1 MGGICPR
8 MIHSISAHLLFLQQ
22 DSALHT
28 ASFSPVGVNNT
39 DDVSESTESILSK
52 LDWSAIEAM
61 VADVEDT

>member
-8 MIHSISAHLLFLQQ
+8 IIHSVSAHLLFLQQ

-28 ASFSPVGVNNT
+28 VSFSPVGVNNT

-52 LDWSAIEAM
+52 LDWNAIEAM

>member
-1 MGGICPR
+1 